1 MSEQLDHLVAG
12 QPIVFGGDRVTYVDE
27 SLAESFRPGD
37 RLIVVQDTGD
47 LLHVPANA
55 DVAAEQATTAA
66 VAAFA
71 ALAECADEQIS
82 EFYERFADRL
92 ADDDSVL
99 PIVAANEADVAK
111 AAAAGRSTTRL
122 VLTSRASATT

>member
-1 MSEQLDHLVAG
+1 MSEHLDHLAAG

-47 LLHVPANA
+47 LLHVPAA
-55 DVAAEQATTAA
+55 AEEAAEQATHAA

-71 ALAECADEQIS
+71 ALTACHDDQIT
-82 EFYERFADRL
+82 EFFTPLR
-92 ADDDSVL
+92 
-99 PIVAANEADVAK
+99 
-111 AAAAGRSTTRL
+111 GTTR
-122 VLTSRASATT
+122 